1 MDALSRCYIIQ
12 IKNKSLKPRTQRRPC
27 RVPPAAL
34 SAALRPVACL
44 CIPSDC
50 FLVVCTALVSLWAFG
65 HDPPGSSEPYSAP
78 KRDSKA
84 EWRTAAIKSWAEVE
98 QTKKRRSTKSNE
110 TVKTV
115 FHCFGLQRKEIWHI
129 TKEAVGRF
137 SQILTPVVQR
147 GS

>member
-98 QTKKRRSTKSNE
+98 QTKKKEAQSQMKLWKLCF
-110 TVKTV
+110 TVSV
-115 FHCFGLQRKEIWHI
+115 FKGKKYDTLQ
-129 TKEAVGRF
+129 KEAVGRF

>member
-50 FLVVCTALVSLWAFG
+50 FPVVCTALVSLWAVG

-78 KRDSKA
+78 TRDSKA
-84 EWRTAAIKSWAEVE
+84 EWRTAAIKGW
-98 QTKKRRSTKSNE
+98 QRWNRRKKSTKSNK